1 VLSVEGEDVRPEP
14 YRQRRQTLEEL
25 GLDGLQ
31 WKVPETF
38 EDGEALW
45 AAVCE
50 HELEGVVAKRLREPY
65 RSGDRSWVKIKNR
78 SYWRYEL
85 EREGAFRAP
94 GSAETAR

>member
-31 WKVPETF
+31 WKVPATF

-45 AAVCE
+45 AGGLRARARGRRCEAAARAVS
-50 HELEGVVAKRLREPY
+50 LWRSVVGEDQEPQLLALR
-65 RSGDRSWVKIKNR
+65 
-78 SYWRYEL
+78 
-85 EREGAFRAP
+85 A
-94 GSAETAR
+94 